1 MDDSS
6 SEAPIVPLGALTD
19 GKPGRHDLF
28 MGLVAPIGSSSAE
41 VIEELRTHL
50 MPYGYGMERIHL
62 AGLLDDLPSREGEA
76 LPSREHPDYYTAH
89 MNAGDT
95 LRKSV
100 GDDSALAA
108 VAIARVA
115 GRRDAAASAASQPV
129 VYVFDSLKHPREAQL
144 LRNVYGSGFWLV
156 SIVEDIS
163 EREHNFA
170 KTRAGQL
177 GNFGVRIDAEVHAL
191 MHRDEA
197 DLTAE
202 HGQQVRDV
210 FADADFFL
218 PVKRGEIWAS
228 HIQRFLEGVF
238 DAPFLTPNA
247 DEEAMRHAQAASL
260 RSAALGRQVGAAI
273 VPASGD
279 PYLLGTNEVPK
290 PGGGQFREGD
300 SPDFRDFRSGH
311 DPNTAY
317 VDRLLVEV
325 FDRLA
330 KAKFFSEDRNDLGG
344 AKVLEEAKRK
354 NGDQPAVLDNTRA
367 KSIIEFTRC
376 LHAEQAAIVSAARTG
391 VALAGS
397 SLYTTTFPCHECTKF
412 IIGAGILEVQYIE
425 PYPKSLAGEL
435 YRDLIDPLPPMT
447 KNADSKHVEKIPFRP
462 FIGFGPGRYDE
473 VFSAAKRKDG
483 QLIVNQD
490 KLASSPIGRDWNGVG
505 VKNNE
510 DLVVVA
516 ISSQTKH
523 IPNREDIRTDEVDK
537 GGSADDATPGTGTV
551 GE

>member
-1 MDDSS
+1 MTDSS
-6 SEAPIVPLGALTD
+6 SETPVVPLEALTD

-28 MGLVAPIGSSSAE
+28 VGLVAPIGSSSGDVLE
-41 VIEELRTHL
+41 QLRTHL
-50 MPYGYGMERIHL
+50 LPYDYGMERIHL
-62 AGLLDDLPSREGEA
+62 AGLLDDLPSKEGEA
-76 LPSREHPDYYTAH
+76 QLPNREDPEYYEAH
-89 MNAGDT
+89 MNAGDA

-108 VAIARVA
+108 VAIARVS
-115 GRRDAAASAASQPV
+115 GMRDEVATNQSAQPV
-129 VYVFDSLKHPREAQL
+129 MYVFDSLKHPREAQL
-144 LRNVYGSGFWLV
+144 LRNVYGPGFWLV
-156 SIVEDIS
+156 SIVEDVS

-170 KTRAGQL
+170 QARAAQQK
-177 GNFGVRIDAEVHAL
+177 NFNVDVDAEVHAL
-191 MHRDEA
+191 MRRDEA
-197 DLTAE
+197 DLAAR

-218 PVKRGEIWAS
+218 PVKRGEIWTR
-228 HIQRFLEGVF
+228 HIERFLDGVF
-238 DAPFLTPNA
+238 DAPFLTPSA

-330 KAKFFSEDRNDLGG
+330 KAKYFSDERNNLGG
-344 AKVLEEAKRK
+344 AKVLEEAKAK
-354 NGDQPAVLDNTRA
+354 NGDDPAVLDNTRA
-367 KSIIEFTRC
+367 KSLIEFTRC

-391 VALAGS
+391 VALAES
-397 SLYTTTFPCHECTKF
+397 KLYTTTFPCHECTKF

-435 YRDLIDPLPPMT
+435 YRDLIDTLPPMAKAT
-447 KNADSKHVEKIPFRP
+447 GSKDVERIPFRP

-473 VFSAAKRKDG
+473 VFSASTRKFG
-483 QLIVNQD
+483 QRIVDQN
-490 KLASSPIGRDWNGVG
+490 KLKASPIGRGWNGVG
-505 VKNNE
+505 IKNNE

-516 ISSQTKH
+516 IAEKTVPVSLQSSEPLIEARSDKMDE
-523 IPNREDIRTDEVDK
+523 IPN
-537 GGSADDATPGTGTV
+537 TGTV